1 MIMMYQSKRQ
11 AIEARSAVEDH
22 TRPHPRRLPLE
33 GLEGTKIARNF
44 MRGDLRQCRIVMR
57 VALLVVKSE
66 MNVKVDIR
74 NRGVKKVQMT
84 CHEVAEDIF
93 S

>member
-1 MIMMYQSKRQ
+1 MMYQSKRQ
-11 AIEARSAVEDH
+11 TIEARSAVEDH
-22 TRPHPRRLPLE
+22 TLPHPQRLPLE

-44 MRGDLRQCRIVMR
+44 MRGGLRQCRIAMR
-57 VALLVVKSE
+57 VVLRGVKSE

-84 CHEVAEDIF
+84 CHEVAEDIL